1 MDRRAAPGG
10 DGGGGMDA
18 GDAAAGPDDVLSRDS
33 EVGSWVGV
41 SHGFDVCLCFDALC
55 IVRCSL
61 HITSNLGVR
70 HQSIFLVVVY
80 DTFSSS

>member
-1 MDRRAAPGG
+1 MLNLGLDGVQFSFGGGGMDRRAAPGG

-55 IVRCSL
+55 IVRCAIAMAL
-61 HITSNLGVR
+61 CT
-70 HQSIFLVVVY
+70 
-80 DTFSSS
+80 